1 MVTSIS
7 SDEGACSIEL
17 ALSQAELFGLNLHNS
32 REIVKQLSEAVAT
45 WHDEATTT
53 GVSEAEQDRMSS
65 AFEHDDLIAAR

>member
-1 MVTSIS
+1 LVTSIS

-45 WHDEATTT
+45 
-53 GVSEAEQDRMSS
+53 
-65 AFEHDDLIAAR
+65 